1 MEKPYKI
8 LEWDTDFFNFN
19 VAEIKKNILSDTNS
33 REEILKSM
41 KSDNIK
47 LAYYSSEEELE
58 LNFSPDY
65 DLNLIIH
72 RVPLIRKIINEFPIH
87 EKISFYEEEYP
98 DDSLIELAQ
107 LAGRQGRFGL
117 DPRISEEVCDEIFKN
132 WIINSVNKKLA
143 THTLVYK
150 ENSEIVGFATIDI
163 KNGKGRTPLFA
174 VKREF
179 EGKGISFALMRAMES
194 VLKREGCPIVV
205 GGTQK
210 TNEKALKVYKRYG
223 LIPQKPEFIY
233 HFWSKNL

>member
-19 VAEIKKNILSDTNS
+19 VAEIKKNILSDTSSRQNILES
-33 REEILKSM
+33 MVREE
-41 KSDNIK
+41 IK
-47 LAYYSSEEELE
+47 LAYYSSEKKLELE
-58 LNFSPDY
+58 LSPDF
-65 DLNLIIH
+65 DVDLIIH
-72 RVPLIRKIINEFPIH
+72 RVPLERKIIDEFPIH
-87 EKISFYEEEYP
+87 RKISFYEEDYP
-98 DDSLIELAQ
+98 DNSLIELAQ

-117 DPRISEEVCDEIFKN
+117 DPKIAPEVCDEIFKN

-163 KNGKGRTPLFA
+163 KDGKGRTPLFA
-174 VKREF
+174 VKREY

-210 TNEKALKVYKRYG
+210 LNEKALKVYKRYG
-223 LIPQKPEFIY
+223 LVPQKPEFIY
-233 HFWSKNL
+233 HFWNKKL